1 MHPSCVVVG
10 RPNYHSP
17 ILENKKVHSSYVRKR
32 STGVGYSVIY
42 FTPFSTEDAWTRLYS
57 NQPVTNK
64 ISARLTATD
73 PIPIPSHSS
82 LMSTS
87 PTLETPP
94 IHNSPS
100 NAPVDLMTEFIA
112 LMHQT
117 PQKNAILMAHL
128 QTRPSPLSV
137 QYTLIAP
144 T

>member
-64 ISARLTATD
+64 ISARLNETS
-73 PIPIPSHSS
+73 PITIPSIYSQ
-82 LMSTS
+82 MSTF
-87 PTLETPP
+87 PTPATPP
-94 IHNSPS
+94 THNSPS
-100 NAPVDLMTEFIA
+100 NVHFDPTTVLIELMY
-112 LMHQT
+112 QT
-117 PQKNAILMAHL
+117 LNKNATLMAHL
-128 QTRPSPLSV
+128 QTCLSPPSV
-137 QYTLIAP
+137 Q
-144 T
+144 